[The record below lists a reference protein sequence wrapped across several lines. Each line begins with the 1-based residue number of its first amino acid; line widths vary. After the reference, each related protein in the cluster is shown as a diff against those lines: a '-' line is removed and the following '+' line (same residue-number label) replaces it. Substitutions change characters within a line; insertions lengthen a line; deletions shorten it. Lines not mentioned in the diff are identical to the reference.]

1 VDIILKVKSKA
12 DQAVRSV
19 RHPLNGRMILGRG
32 PDSAVPLDAPGIS
45 REHLE
50 VRLENSALLLTDL
63 SSNGTWLNG
72 ARMPQRRKCKTSDGD
87 LVELPGYE
95 IRLQLVADPPP
106 QPQPKPRTLPESG
119 VNDAPRP
126 ASASKGKRA
135 PSMMASVS
143 ALDLFL
149 LIVVLMSAALL
160 IFYLTS

>member
-1 VDIILKVKSKA
+1 MDVILKVRSKA
-12 DQAVRSV
+12 DEAVRNV
-19 RHPLNGRMILGRG
+19 RHPLSGRMILGRG

-72 ARMPQRRKCKTSDGD
+72 ARMPQRRKCKTSEGD

-95 IRLQLVADPPP
+95 IQVQLAAAPLPPP
-106 QPQPKPRTLPESG
+106 GSRSLPESG
-119 VNDAPRP
+119 ATVAPPR
-126 ASASKGKRA
+126 ASAAAGKRA
-135 PSMMASVS
+135 PSLAASVS
-143 ALDLFL
+143 GLEVFL
-149 LIVVLMSAALL
+149 LLVVLMSAALL

>member
-12 DQAVRSV
+12 DQVVRSV

-50 VRLENSALLLTDL
+50 VHVENSVLLLTDL

-72 ARMPQRRKCKTSDGD
+72 ARMPQGRKCKTGEGD

-95 IRLQLVADPPP
+95 IQVQLAEVPLP
-106 QPQPKPRTLPESG
+106 QPGPRSLPEAG
-119 VNDAPRP
+119 VTVAPPR
-126 ASASKGKRA
+126 ASAAAGKRA
-135 PSMMASVS
+135 PSLAASVS
-143 ALDLFL
+143 GLEVFL
-149 LIVVLMSAALL
+149 LLVVLMSAALL

>member
-1 VDIILKVKSKA
+1 MDILLRVKSKA

-19 RHPLNGRMILGRG
+19 RHPLNGTMILGRG

-50 VRLENSALLLTDL
+50 VHVENCVLLLTDL

-72 ARMPQRRKCKTSDGD
+72 ARMPQGRKCKAGEGD

-95 IRLQLVADPPP
+95 IQVQLAAAPLA
-106 QPQPKPRTLPESG
+106 QPGPRSVPESG
-119 VNDAPRP
+119 PTAAPRP
-126 ASASKGKRA
+126 TSASAGKRSA
-135 PSMMASVS
+135 SLVASVS
-143 ALDLFL
+143 GLEVFL
-149 LIVVLMSAALL
+149 LLVVLMSAALL